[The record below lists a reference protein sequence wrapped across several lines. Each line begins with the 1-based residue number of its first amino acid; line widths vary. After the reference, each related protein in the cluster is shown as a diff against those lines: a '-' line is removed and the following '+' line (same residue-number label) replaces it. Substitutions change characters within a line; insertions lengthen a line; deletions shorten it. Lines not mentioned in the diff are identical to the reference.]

1 MSNEIRWDFYWDSY
15 FNDNNSTNIEYFNDG
30 QVETPIEIGIEGA
43 VSNPKIELF
52 IEGILYQTVL
62 LNTDILEYE
71 KLFYNSR
78 EGQFEISRIKT
89 DGTKESLFQW
99 GIINF
104 DDNILIRIPKNKSW
118 EIRLS
123 ADNTIANAKLTIL
136 PQFKCV

>member
-30 QVETPIEIGIEGA
+30 QVETPIEIEIEGA

-104 DDNILIRIPKNKSW
+104 DDNILIRIPKNKSC